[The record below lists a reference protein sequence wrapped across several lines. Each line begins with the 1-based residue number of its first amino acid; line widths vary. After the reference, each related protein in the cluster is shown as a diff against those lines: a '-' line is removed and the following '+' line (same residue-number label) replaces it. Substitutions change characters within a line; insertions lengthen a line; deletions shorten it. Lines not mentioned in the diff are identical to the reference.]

1 MTRFEA
7 RVKELVRQLDTS
19 GHFRYLKARIEL
31 KKYAL
36 ESRPAKTGGQEV
48 KKI

>member
-7 RVKELVRQLDTS
+7 RVRELVRQLDAC
-19 GHFRYLKARIEL
+19 GRFYYLLARIEL

-48 KKI
+48 KTV